1 MDERQDGG
9 LLSRAMIRMTWP
21 EYQRQEC
28 RVSGF
33 RIHLSP
39 TEAEILLVMLMR
51 YPRPTD
57 ILTLIE
63 AVWPLPDDE
72 PEAAYPAIYQRLHEL
87 RAKVGSFRIARSGHH
102 GWFELIQEP
111 TGRALYASG

>member
-1 MDERQDGG
+1 
-9 LLSRAMIRMTWP
+9 MIRMTWP

-33 RIHLSP
+33 RVHLGK
-39 TEAEILLVMLMR
+39 EEIEILLVMLMR
-51 YPRPTD
+51 YPKPTN

-72 PEAAYPAIYQRLHEL
+72 PEAAYPAIYQTLHNL
-87 RAKVGSFRIARSGHH
+87 RAKVGSFRIARSGHY

-111 TGRALYASG
+111 CDRPLYANRLKG

>member
-1 MDERQDGG
+1 
-9 LLSRAMIRMTWP
+9 
-21 EYQRQEC
+21 
-28 RVSGF
+28 
-33 RIHLSP
+33 
-39 TEAEILLVMLMR
+39 MLMR

-72 PEAAYPAIYQRLHEL
+72 PEAAYPAIYQHLHNL
-87 RAKVGSFRIARSGHH
+87 RAKVGSFRIARAGHA

-111 TGRALYASG
+111 TGRAMYAGG

>member
-1 MDERQDGG
+1 
-9 LLSRAMIRMTWP
+9 MIRMTWP

-57 ILTLIE
+57 IVTLIE

-72 PEAAYPAIYQRLHEL
+72 PEAAYPVIYQSLHNL

-111 TGRALYASG
+111 TGRPLYAAIKLEP

>member
-1 MDERQDGG
+1 
-9 LLSRAMIRMTWP
+9 
-21 EYQRQEC
+21 
-28 RVSGF
+28 
-33 RIHLSP
+33 
-39 TEAEILLVMLMR
+39 MLMR

-111 TGRALYASG
+111 CDRAMYTPVRVG